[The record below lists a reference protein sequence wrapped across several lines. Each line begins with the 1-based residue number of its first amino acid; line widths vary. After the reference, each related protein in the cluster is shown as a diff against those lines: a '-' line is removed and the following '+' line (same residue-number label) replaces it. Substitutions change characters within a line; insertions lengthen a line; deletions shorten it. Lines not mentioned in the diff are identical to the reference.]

1 MGRKWKVKSLL
12 LQVKPMGELG
22 FAPLKS
28 TAPLLAL
35 IRNDRSVGSSGS

>member
-1 MGRKWKVKSLL
+1 MEGKSLL

-35 IRNDRSVGSSGS
+35 I